1 MEFTRVYS
9 LFPAAQRRGTSR
21 FVTHERKREREPPS
35 GIRYNKNAASR
46 EQMHPVCKQVQR
58 EWRWKKKRGALRKAL
73 GAVSVV
79 GMWFLRGCTT
89 WGRGGCWERGN
100 GKASWR
106 KTVGNPFL
114 FRFVFVLTM
123 QRIITNIA
131 NKDVRIDKRQRII
144 RYSIRERFKTP
155 QKCSRH
161 FFFFIYTRS
170 FATASLNGTR
180 LIDLPFS
187 HSNITSIVYQCSI
200 IFFTPFFFRFSI
212 KK

>member
-1 MEFTRVYS
+1 MYSIFCLCRPPEIIIYYKSCRILS
-9 LFPAAQRRGTSR
+9 LFHRNGIHASLFLISRGATSWDVAFR
-21 FVTHERKREREPPS
+21 DAREKEREKESLPRES
-35 GIRYNKNAASR
+35 DIIRMQRQESRCIPCASR
-46 EQMHPVCKQVQR
+46 CNGSGVE
-58 EWRWKKKRGALRKAL
+58 KKRGALRKAL

-131 NKDVRIDKRQRII
+131 NKNVRIDKRQRII

-155 QKCSRH
+155 KKCSRH
-161 FFFFIYTRS
+161 FFFFHLHEKLCNC
-170 FATASLNGTR
+170 FA
-180 LIDLPFS
+180 
-187 HSNITSIVYQCSI
+187 
-200 IFFTPFFFRFSI
+200 
-212 KK
+212 